1 MTEIKKICI
10 VNLAISVF
18 LLASLGSAL
27 PDGSP
32 AVVNVMIDANVQH
45 APTPEQSEMMG
56 SSLLNLSNEMV
67 SRGLNTTIYVT
78 NDTVSARRLAITYQ
92 GTLPGVELALHGM
105 GVDDKLSKMSDE
117 EQGKLLNKSYEMLYS
132 CYVCGGQHIDIKGFL
147 PQTFDQNED
156 TFKNLQNLG
165 IVYDAGFQVG
175 NIYRPG
181 HEFDAWPYPIDGFNL
196 TAVPIST
203 YLLNGE
209 RVYFSDRYM
218 RDEKKLSGSQW
229 YDLLV
234 KKFDESAK
242 SGDPMVVIFSTAV
255 SGNGD
260 YLDAYKKFVE
270 FANAKGS
277 RFVSTLQLVEMAAA
291 NQLDGQK
298 NGKASG
304 KNTFQPMNASHE
316 TGVLGSCPTCSGS
329 NSKGAN
335 SIINVTVIKKQK
347 CLTCGQNSSN
357 LTDSASI

>member
-1 MTEIKKICI
+1 MKKNVI
-10 VNLAISVF
+10 VCLIIGVF

-27 PDGSP
+27 PEGSP

-45 APTPEQSEMMG
+45 APTPEQSEMLG
-56 SSLLNLSNEMV
+56 SSLLNLSNEIV

-105 GVDDKLSKMSDE
+105 GADDKLSTMSE
-117 EQGKLLNKSYEMLYS
+117 AEQGKLLNKSYEMLYS
-132 CYVCGGQHIDIKGFL
+132 CYVCGGQHIAVTGFM
-147 PQTFDQNED
+147 PQAFDQNED

-181 HEFDAWPYPIDGFNL
+181 HESDTWPYPIDGYNL

-203 YLLNGE
+203 FPINGE
-209 RVYFSDRYM
+209 RVYFSDRYI

-242 SGDPMVVIFSTAV
+242 GGDPMVVIFSTAV
-255 SGNGD
+255 SGSGD

-270 FANAKGS
+270 YANAKGA
-277 RFVSTLQLVEMAAA
+277 RFVATSQLVEMAAA
-291 NQLDGQK
+291 KQPDGQK
-298 NGKASG
+298 TGMASE
-304 KNTFQPMNASHE
+304 KNTIQPMNASQE
-316 TGVLGSCPTCSGS
+316 TGVLGGCPTCSES
-329 NSKGAN
+329 NGKGAN

-357 LTDSASI
+357 LTNAVSI